1 MIRLATKN
9 DIAAVAESYDQLLK
23 HEQINGGF
31 SNWILGVY
39 PTIQVAEEA
48 VKNGRFAVYRAEG
61 VAYSASLESAAAE
74 YGITEDYIIESFRL
88 IRNDWQTGET

>member
-1 MIRLATKN
+1 MTVEQYNSVYKFYLWDETYQAATPLFTLY
-9 DIAAVAESYDQLLK
+9 VFT
-23 HEQINGGF
+23 GG
-31 SNWILGVY
+31 
-39 PTIQVAEEA
+39 TRDEEA